1 MLLKSSSWSFKI
13 LVSFEPAIES
23 PQITIK
29 SGDGAYFLDDFN
41 KLFKTFLIIPL
52 TFPLVS
58 QKIINFLKISP
69 RISSKYYRYSF
80 NYFYIMQ
87 S

>member
-41 KLFKTFLIIPL
+41 KLFKTFLFIPL
-52 TFPLVS
+52 SFPLVS
-58 QKIINFLKISP
+58 AVNISDIYYIVLIIFT
-69 RISSKYYRYSF
+69 
-80 NYFYIMQ
+80 
-87 S
+87 

>member
-1 MLLKSSSWSFKI
+1 MLLKSSSWSFKS

-41 KLFKTFLIIPL
+41 KLFKTFLFIPL
-52 TFPLVS
+52 SFPLES
-58 QKIINFLKISP
+58 PKIINFI
-69 RISSKYYRYSF
+69 
-80 NYFYIMQ
+80 
-87 S
+87 